1 MNLSY
6 INITKHYKHFK
17 EAKVTYLSAFP
28 KHERLPFCIARF
40 IAYRKGV
47 SFKAIEIDNR
57 FVGLIYLLE
66 DKKSV
71 YLLYFAI
78 KENERNKSYGANIL
92 DDLLNQYANKEFYL
106 SIEIPNEIEPMT
118 IRRFNFY
125 KRHGLISAEAYLH
138 ENISYLLLANR
149 NIDNFD
155 NINSLLKKSF
165 FFKYRPYVDA
175 NK

>member
-6 INITKHYKHFK
+6 INITKRCKHFK
-17 EAKVTYLSAFP
+17 EVKETYLTAFP
-28 KHERLPFCIARF
+28 KHERLPFCIAKI
-40 IAYRKGV
+40 IAKRQGV
-47 SFKAIEIDNR
+47 SFKAIEVDNR
-57 FVGLIYLLE
+57 FIGLIYLLE
-66 DKKSV
+66 DEKSV

-78 KENERNKSYGANIL
+78 KESEQNKSYGSNIL

-125 KRHGLISAEAYLH
+125 KRHGLISTDAYLH
-138 ENISYLLLANR
+138 ENITYLLLANR

-155 NINSLLKKSF
+155 NINSLLKKSY
-165 FFKYRPYVDA
+165 FFKYRPHV
-175 NK
+175 NKSK